1 MDEKTNTTE
10 LEKAEAMLAN
20 LDGALLRLKAKGV
33 ELEDQRTNIALA
45 AHTGDDKARKKLD
58 QLNIQIATFGSELQS
73 LHIAVKAA
81 EGAVAKAK
89 AEEARAEARA
99 NALQLR
105 EELKTFTRLGKEMDD
120 HLQAFALLADE
131 AKKSTQRIHGLG
143 HGAPN
148 WAQFETFG
156 AMAVNSVLMFTPWKR
171 EVAVHLAPKD
181 RRTFSSLFAGWAA
194 GAERAV
200 DHILGEKENAA

>member
-1 MDEKTNTTE
+1 MATTTE

-20 LDGALLRLKAKGV
+20 LDAALLRLKARGV
-33 ELEDQRTNIALA
+33 ELEDERTNIALA

-81 EGAVAKAK
+81 EGAVANAK
-89 AEEARAEARA
+89 ADEQTAEARA
-99 NALQLR
+99 NALKLR
-105 EELKTFTRLGKEMDD
+105 DELKTFTRLGKEMDE

-131 AKKSTQRIHGLG
+131 AKKSTQRIHALG

-148 WAQFETFG
+148 WSQFETFG
-156 AMAVNSVLMFTPWKR
+156 ALAVNTVLMLTPWKR
-171 EVAVHLAPKD
+171 EVATHLAPKD
-181 RRTFSSLFAGWAA
+181 RRTFAGLFHGWAA

-200 DHILGEKENAA
+200 DHILGDHKEDAA